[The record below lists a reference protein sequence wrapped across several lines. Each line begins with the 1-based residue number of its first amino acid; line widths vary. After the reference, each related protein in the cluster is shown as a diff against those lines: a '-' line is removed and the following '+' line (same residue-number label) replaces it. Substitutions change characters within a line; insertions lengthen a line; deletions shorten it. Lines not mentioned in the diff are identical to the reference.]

1 MSSPICNRSVMTDMA
16 KGAAHLSL
24 AHVSCGDTV
33 AARLL
38 CGHIRHGACM
48 DDQSKHDDLSRL
60 LVASAAGDRAAFAML
75 YQNTSRR
82 LFAVGLR
89 VVERRDWAEE
99 VVQEAYVRIWRKAS
113 SFDAGRGGA
122 MAWMATITRNLAID
136 RLRRERWEISTRAD
150 GYDDS
155 TPEPSADMIDEIL
168 LRDDS
173 RALTRCLDTLSDNS
187 RRAILLA
194 YCWGYTYDELS
205 EVFEVP
211 VNTVKSW
218 TRRGL
223 LRLKV
228 CMSQ

>member
-1 MSSPICNRSVMTDMA
+1 MSSPICNPSAMTDME
-16 KGAAHLSL
+16 KGATHAALSD
-24 AHVSCGDTV
+24 VSCGELAKTG
-33 AARLL
+33 LL
-38 CGHIRHGACM
+38 CDRIRHGTSM
-48 DDQSKHDDLSRL
+48 DEPSTYDEPSRL
-60 LVASAAGDRAAFAML
+60 LAASAAGDRAAFAAL
-75 YQNTSRR
+75 YQVTSRR
-82 LFAVGLR
+82 LFAIGFR

-99 VVQEAYVRIWRKAS
+99 VVQEAYVRIWRNAS

-122 MAWMATITRNLAID
+122 MAWMATITRNVAID
-136 RLRRERWEISTRAD
+136 RLRRERWEFSVLGD
-150 GYDDS
+150 GNGGS
-155 TPEPSADMIDEIL
+155 APEPSADLIDEIL

-173 RALTRCLDTLSDNS
+173 RALARCLDGLSDES

-205 EVFEVP
+205 RVFDAP

-223 LRLKV
+223 LRLNV